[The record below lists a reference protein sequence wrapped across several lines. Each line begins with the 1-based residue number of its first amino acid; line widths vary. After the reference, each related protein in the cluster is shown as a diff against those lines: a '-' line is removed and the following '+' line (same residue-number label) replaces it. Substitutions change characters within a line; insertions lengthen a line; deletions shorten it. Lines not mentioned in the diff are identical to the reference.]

1 MSYGKAPIDVRRP
14 KTQDNKV
21 YLSADVYPM
30 LRWGIR
36 WGIPILVLI
45 GGVWVWLRRRGR

>member
-21 YLSADVYPM
+21 YLSTDVYPM
-30 LRWGIR
+30 LRWGSVGEFLY
-36 WGIPILVLI
+36 WC
-45 GGVWVWLRRRGR
+45 